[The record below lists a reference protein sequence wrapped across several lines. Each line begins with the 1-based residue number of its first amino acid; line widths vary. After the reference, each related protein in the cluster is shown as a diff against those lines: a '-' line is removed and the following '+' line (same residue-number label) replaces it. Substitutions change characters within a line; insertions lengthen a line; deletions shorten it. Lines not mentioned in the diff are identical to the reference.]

1 MKHLA
6 SAWERADTSFFAGT
20 RPRLRRWTC
29 SNMVLGKEMQ
39 LDRDLLIFQRALNN
53 KVPDWPEGEDWKLP
67 LIIDQF
73 QNSQLKAMMPKF
85 LRFVLTRSLPRNN
98 TLYVVLQQKCWF
110 WHFCFHKNIIRLTL
124 RVKITRPWK
133 STLSLQQAH
142 VLLCCL
148 VISSLNIRKL
158 EALQNFACS

>member
-1 MKHLA
+1 MPQSSLFKYWLTSFSARLNHLKVKLQIEEEESIKHLA

-53 KVPDWPEGEDWKLP
+53 KVPDWPEVEDWKLQ

-124 RVKITRPWK
+124 RVKITR
-133 STLSLQQAH
+133 Q
-142 VLLCCL
+142 
-148 VISSLNIRKL
+148 
-158 EALQNFACS
+158 